1 MRNMPSETAQRTNRI
16 PEKGLPQNMI
26 IQELEAKLKRD
37 LTYSSGK
44 ILCSMC
50 TNPHSF
56 AKQIYRKYLEK
67 NLGDPSLFPASAE
80 LEQETISMLGS
91 LLSNPQASGSIV
103 SGGTE
108 ANIIALWAA
117 RNLAKKERGEVI
129 VPVSAHYSFD
139 KASDLLNLKL
149 IKVKLNRRFQMDVKA
164 AEKAITSKT
173 VAIVGLAGSTGL
185 GVVDPIRELSGI
197 ASAHNIYL
205 HVDAAFGGFVLPFL
219 KELGYKPLDFDF
231 RLPGVCSITIDP
243 HKMGLAPIPAG
254 GILFRDA
261 KMSEAISMKVPYLTG
276 GEMKQSTL
284 LGTRSGASAVAVWA
298 LLMHLGRA
306 GYAAVVKRCLGLT
319 WKLVEG
325 IQRIDGLD
333 IVTKP
338 TLNVVGV
345 KSDRIDVHLIFQELR
360 KHGWAVSLFLDYPR
374 VVIMPHTKP
383 SYIKRFL
390 EDLQRILENLRT

>member
-1 MRNMPSETAQRTNRI
+1 MRNMPSETAQRTNRM
-16 PEKGLPQNMI
+16 PEKGLPQNTI
-26 IQELEAKLKRD
+26 IQELEAKLQRD

-185 GVVDPIRELSGI
+185 GVVDPIRELSEI

-231 RLPGVCSITIDP
+231 SLAGVCSITIDP

-261 KMSEAISMKVPYLTG
+261 KMGEAVSMKVPYLS

-306 GYAAVVKRCLGLT
+306 GYAAVVERCLGLT
-319 WKLVEG
+319 WKLAEA

-333 IVTKP
+333 IVTEP

-345 KSDRIDVHLIFQELR
+345 KSDTVDVSLVFQELR
-360 KHGWAVSLFLDYPR
+360 KRGWAVSLFLDYLR
-374 VVIMPHTKP
+374 IVIMPHTKP
-383 SYIKRFL
+383 SHIKRFL
-390 EDLQRILENLRT
+390 EDLQRILENSRT

>member
-1 MRNMPSETAQRTNRI
+1 MPSETAQRTNTI

-26 IQELEAKLKRD
+26 INELETKLQRD

-50 TNPHSF
+50 TSPHSF

-80 LEQETISMLGS
+80 LEQETVSMLGS
-91 LLSNPQASGSIV
+91 LLSNPKASGSIV

-108 ANIIALWAA
+108 ANVVALWAA

-129 VPVSAHYSFD
+129 FPVSAHYSFD

-173 VAIVGLAGSTGL
+173 VAIVGVAGSTGL
-185 GVVDPIRELSGI
+185 GVVDPIRELSEI

-219 KELGYKPLDFDF
+219 KELGYKPLNFDF
-231 RLPGVCSITIDP
+231 KLPGVCSITIDP

-254 GILFRDA
+254 GILFKDA
-261 KMSEAISMKVPYLTG
+261 KMSEAVSRKVPYLSG

-306 GYAAVVKRCLGLT
+306 GYAAVAERCLRLT
-319 WKLVEG
+319 WKLAEG
-325 IQRIDGLD
+325 IQRIDGVD
-333 IVTKP
+333 IVTEP

-345 KSDRIDVHLIFQELR
+345 KSDTVDVSLVFQELR
-360 KHGWAVSLFLDYPR
+360 KRGWAVSLFLDYLR
-374 VVIMPHTKP
+374 IVIMPHTKP
-383 SYIKRFL
+383 LHIKRFL

>member
-1 MRNMPSETAQRTNRI
+1 MPSETAQRTNKI
-16 PEKGLPQNMI
+16 PEKGLPQDTI
-26 IQELEAKLKRD
+26 RKELEAKLQRD

-56 AKQIYRKYLEK
+56 AKQIYWKYLEK

-91 LLSNPQASGSIV
+91 LLSNPKASGSIV

-129 VPVSAHYSFD
+129 FPVSAHYSFD

-149 IKVKLNRRFQMDVKA
+149 IKVKLNNGFQMDVKA

-173 VAIVGLAGSTGL
+173 VAIVGVAGSTGL
-185 GVVDPIRELSGI
+185 GVVDPIRELSEI

-231 RLPGVCSITIDP
+231 SLPGVFSITIDP

-261 KMSEAISMKVPYLTG
+261 KMSEAISMKVPYLSG

-298 LLMHLGRA
+298 LLRHLGRA
-306 GYAAVVKRCLGLT
+306 GYVAVVERCLRLT

-338 TLNVVGV
+338 TLNVVGI
-345 KSDRIDVHLIFQELR
+345 KSDRIDVQLIFQELR
-360 KHGWAVSLFLDYPR
+360 KRGWAVSLFLNYLR
-374 VVIMPHTKP
+374 IVIMPHTKQ
-383 SYIKRFL
+383 SHIKRLL

>member
-1 MRNMPSETAQRTNRI
+1 MPSETAQRTKEM
-16 PEKGLPQNMI
+16 PEKGLPQNTI
-26 IQELEAKLKRD
+26 RSQLEAKLRKD
-37 LTYSSGK
+37 FSYSSGK

-56 AKQIYRKYLEK
+56 AKQIYQKYLEK
-67 NLGDPSLFPASAE
+67 NLGDPSLFLASTE
-80 LEQETISMLGS
+80 LEQETVSMLGS
-91 LLSNPQASGSIV
+91 LLSNPEASGSIV

-129 VPVSAHYSFD
+129 VPISAHHSFD

-149 IKVKLNRRFQMDVKA
+149 IKVRLNSRFQMYAKA
-164 AEKAITSKT
+164 AEKAVTSKT
-173 VAIVGLAGSTGL
+173 VAIVGVAGSTGL
-185 GVVDPIRELSGI
+185 GVVDPLGELSEV
-197 ASAHNIYL
+197 ASANNVYL

-219 KELGYKPLDFDF
+219 KELGYEPLDFDF
-231 RLPGVCSITIDP
+231 SLPSVSSITVDP

-261 KMSEAISMKVPYLTG
+261 SISEAISMKVPYLS
-276 GEMKQSTL
+276 GETKESTL

-298 LLMHLGRA
+298 LLMHMGRA
-306 GYAAVVKRCLGLT
+306 GYTAVVDRCLKLT
-319 WKLVEG
+319 WKLAEE
-325 IQRIDGLD
+325 IQRTDGVD
-333 IVTKP
+333 VVTEP

-360 KHGWAVSLFLDYPR
+360 KRGWAVSLFSDYLR
-374 VVIMPHTKP
+374 IVIMPHTKP
-383 SYIKRFL
+383 SHIKRLL
-390 EDLQRILENLRT
+390 EDLQMIIENLN

>member
-1 MRNMPSETAQRTNRI
+1 MPSETAQRTKEM
-16 PEKGLPQNMI
+16 PEKGLPQNTI
-26 IQELEAKLKRD
+26 RSQLEAKLRKD
-37 LTYSSGK
+37 FSYSSGK

-56 AKQIYRKYLEK
+56 AKQIYQKYLEK
-67 NLGDPSLFPASAE
+67 NLGDPSLFLASTE
-80 LEQETISMLGS
+80 LEQETVSMLGS
-91 LLSNPQASGSIV
+91 LLSNPEASGSIV

-129 VPVSAHYSFD
+129 VPISAHHSFD

-149 IKVKLNRRFQMDVKA
+149 IKVRLNSRFQMDVKA
-164 AEKAITSKT
+164 AEKAVTSKT
-173 VAIVGLAGSTGL
+173 VAIVGVAGSTGL
-185 GVVDPIRELSGI
+185 GVVDPLGELSEV
-197 ASAHNIYL
+197 ASANNVYL

-219 KELGYKPLDFDF
+219 KELGYEPLDFDF
-231 RLPGVCSITIDP
+231 SLPSVSSITVDP

-261 KMSEAISMKVPYLTG
+261 SISEAISMKVPYLS
-276 GEMKQSTL
+276 GETKESTL

-298 LLMHLGRA
+298 LLMHMGRA
-306 GYAAVVKRCLGLT
+306 GYTAVVDRCLKLT
-319 WKLVEG
+319 WKLAEE
-325 IQRIDGLD
+325 IQRTDGVD
-333 IVTKP
+333 VVTEP

-360 KHGWAVSLFLDYPR
+360 KRGWAVSLFSDYLR
-374 VVIMPHTKP
+374 IVIMPHTKP
-383 SYIKRFL
+383 SHIKRLL
-390 EDLQRILENLRT
+390 EDLQMIIENLN